1 MIHVTLFQGT
11 AGKTKYGFVV
21 EPNRK
26 SDCMGFIRAKCG
38 VGNGIKVRWLKKI
51 TLSCFRN
58 TSQSRE
64 HDLTYDVA

>member
-38 VGNGIKVRWLKKI
+38 VGIGIKVRWLKKS
-51 TLSCFRN
+51 LSRAFAIQAVTR
-58 TSQSRE
+58 T
-64 HDLTYDVA
+64 

>member
-38 VGNGIKVRWLKKI
+38 VGIGIKVRWLKNHSLV
-51 TLSCFRN
+51 LSQYK
-58 TSQSRE
+58 QSRE

>member
-26 SDCMGFIRAKCG
+26 SDCMGFIRVKCG
-38 VGNGIKVRWLKKI
+38 VGIGIKVRWLKKS
-51 TLSCFRN
+51 LSRAFEIQAVTR
-58 TSQSRE
+58 T
-64 HDLTYDVA
+64 